1 MISMELSR
9 YFIELSYDG
18 SAYHGWQRQ
27 SNAISV
33 QQVLEEAISMLA
45 GNSISLL
52 GASRTDTGVHAL
64 QMYAHFDVSQKI
76 ANTKEL
82 IFHLNG
88 FLKDDI
94 SIKGI
99 RQVQPHAN
107 ARFDATT
114 RYYEY
119 HISTAKD
126 PFHSQH
132 HYYLKNQPDI
142 DMMNEAAKTLLLHQD
157 FQCFSKTN
165 TDVKTFLCKIKK
177 AVWKQEGSSLIFYI
191 SSNRFLRNMVRSIV
205 GTLLEVGYKKRKVED
220 MDDLIKSKDRR
231 KAGFS
236 VPAHGLYLSRIDY
249 PQNIFIDL

>member
-1 MISMELSR
+1 MILMELTR
-9 YFIELSYDG
+9 YFIELSYNG

-27 SNAISV
+27 PNAISI
-33 QQVLEEAISMLA
+33 QQVLEEALSRLA
-45 GNSISLL
+45 RNKITLL
-52 GASRTDTGVHAL
+52 GAGRTDTGVHAL
-64 QMYAHFDVSQKI
+64 QMFAHFDVSHKI

-94 SIKGI
+94 YVKGI
-99 RQVQPHAN
+99 RQVKPKAN
-107 ARFDATT
+107 ARFDATA

-126 PFHSQH
+126 PFHSQF

-142 DMMNEAAKTLLLHQD
+142 DMMNEAAKSLLLHKD
-157 FQCFSKTN
+157 FKCFSRTN
-165 TDVKTFLCKIKK
+165 TDVKTFLCEIKK

-220 MDDLIKSKDRR
+220 IDDLIRSKDRR
-231 KAGFS
+231 QAGFS
-236 VPAHGLYLSRIDY
+236 VPAHGLYLSRIEY
-249 PQNIFIDL
+249 PQNIYID

>member
-1 MISMELSR
+1 MELTR
-9 YFIELSYDG
+9 YFIELSYNG

-27 SNAISV
+27 PNAISI
-33 QQVLEEAISMLA
+33 QQVLEEALSRLA
-45 GNSISLL
+45 RNKITLL
-52 GASRTDTGVHAL
+52 GAGRTDTGVHAL
-64 QMYAHFDVSQKI
+64 QMFAHFDVSHKI

-94 SIKGI
+94 SVKGI
-99 RQVQPHAN
+99 RQVKPKAN
-107 ARFDATT
+107 ARFDATA

-126 PFHSQH
+126 PFHSQF

-142 DMMNEAAKTLLLHQD
+142 DMMNEAAKSLLLHKD
-157 FQCFSKTN
+157 FKCFSRTN
-165 TDVKTFLCKIKK
+165 TDVKTFLCEIKK
-177 AVWKQEGSSLIFYI
+177 AVWEQEGSSLIFYI

-220 MDDLIKSKDRR
+220 IDDLIRSKDRR
-231 KAGFS
+231 QAGFS
-236 VPAHGLYLSRIDY
+236 VPAHGLYLSRIEY
-249 PQNIFIDL
+249 PQNIYID